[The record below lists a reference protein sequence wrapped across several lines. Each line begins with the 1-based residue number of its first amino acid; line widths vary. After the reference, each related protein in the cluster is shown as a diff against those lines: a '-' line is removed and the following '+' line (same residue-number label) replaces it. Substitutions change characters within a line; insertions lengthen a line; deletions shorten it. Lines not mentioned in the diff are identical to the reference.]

1 MSVYLGS
8 YGYVELQR
16 KSGRGNKASSIE
28 PSDINVSR
36 RRFSFDFETGFL
48 VSGDRIEITST
59 DGSVLEFMPAS
70 AWNVGVK
77 QSSGSWYVHIDEIGG
92 VRLYATF
99 DDALG
104 GETTTAYALEAIV
117 TAIPVTV
124 SIANDIP
131 SILAQCS
138 YFELNTNREVV
149 DVTVL
154 GDEFRN
160 QFSGLI
166 TGSGSFRAFWDYLPL
181 YTKSGPGET
190 ANYLLQLAIR
200 TEVGSE
206 FSARLYLKAARS
218 GESGSPLAVDDEI
231 WYEFDAVIS
240 QAGVNFSPENA
251 VEITADFITTG
262 PIRLRAKT
270 APTDKILQENEDDI
284 RLEQDATASL
294 LQETAQ

>member
-16 KSGRGNKASSIE
+16 KSAQGSKTSSIN

-48 VSGDRIEITST
+48 VSGDRIDISST
-59 DGSVLEFMPAS
+59 NGSVLAFMPTS

-77 QSSGSWYVHIDEIGG
+77 QSSGSWYVNVDEIGG
-92 VRLYATF
+92 VKLYATF
-99 DDALG
+99 DDALR
-104 GETTTAYALEAIV
+104 GETSSAYALEAIA
-117 TAIPVTV
+117 TSIPVNVT
-124 SIANDIP
+124 IANDVP
-131 SILAQCS
+131 NILAQCT

-149 DVTVL
+149 DTTVL

-160 QFSGLI
+160 QYSSLI
-166 TGSGSFRAFWDYLPL
+166 TGSGSFRAYWDYLPL
-181 YTKSGPGET
+181 YQKNNPGET

-206 FSARLYLKAARS
+206 FSARLYLKAAS
-218 GESGSPLAVDDEI
+218 YNEAGSASTTDDEI

-251 VEITADFITTG
+251 VEITADFVTTG
-262 PIRLRAKT
+262 QIRLRAKT
-270 APTDKILQENEDDI
+270 TPTDKILQENTDDI

-294 LQETAQ
+294 LQETVQ